1 MFAYG
6 YMVKGWPE
14 ALADV
19 RRNMENP
26 DALINW
32 GLFRD
37 GDRYYD
43 DNGDAFRVT
52 VDHEAKVVI
61 LD

>member
-6 YMVKGWPE
+6 YLVKGWPE

-19 RRNMENP
+19 RRNLENP
-26 DALINW
+26 GAHINW
-32 GLFRD
+32 GAFQD
-37 GDRYYD
+37 GDRYFD
-43 DNGDAFRVT
+43 GNGDAFRVT